1 MGTATGSAIRV
12 LLVDDELA
20 IRRALR
26 APLSE
31 LGFQVIE
38 ASRGEEALQT
48 VRVEPVDVVLLDL
61 QMPGIGGMNTLVRL
75 RKLAPRL
82 PVLILTVQDSEELKV
97 EALECGA
104 DDYIIKP
111 FSTRECVAR
120 LRSAVRRAQTPE
132 RAEDEP
138 LQIGEIRIEP
148 VRRTVTLAGQ
158 PVHLTRKEYEIL
170 NYLMTHAG
178 RAVTYGKL
186 LTSVWGYEYRDE
198 ASYLRTYVRQLR
210 KKIEPDPSKPM
221 YLLTDAYVGYR
232 FADLQDAWEGEHCK
246 GCGAVSASRKP
257 TLSGPLAMMMGEHHH
272 QYEQDSWQQG
282 KQEIEDD
289 AAGDDLMWLPV
300 G

>member
-26 APLSE
+26 GPLTE
-31 LGFQVIE
+31 LGFQVLE

-48 VRVEPVDVVLLDL
+48 VCAEAVDVVLLDL

-75 RKLAPRL
+75 RKMAPRL

-111 FSTRECVAR
+111 FSMRECVAR

-148 VRRTVTLAGQ
+148 VRRAVTVAGQ

-186 LTSVWGYEYRDE
+186 LTSVWGYEYRNE

-232 FADLQDAWEGEHCK
+232 FADLQDTWESGHGK
-246 GCGAVSASRKP
+246 GCGAISGAREPGVA
-257 TLSGPLAMMMGEHHH
+257 GPLAMMTGEQQH
-272 QYEQDSWQQG
+272 QYEQSGWQQYE
-282 KQEIEDD
+282 QDVEDD
-289 AAGDDLMWLPV
+289 AAEDGLMWLPV